1 MGGGC
6 VQYLG
11 KYIAA
16 LHAASMSLGASPP
29 PALRPVAKTFVA
41 TAAAILADT
50 WEEWVVMRRP

>member
-16 LHAASMSLGASPP
+16 LQAASMSLGASPP

-41 TAAAILADT
+41 TAAAIFADT
-50 WEEWVVMRRP
+50 